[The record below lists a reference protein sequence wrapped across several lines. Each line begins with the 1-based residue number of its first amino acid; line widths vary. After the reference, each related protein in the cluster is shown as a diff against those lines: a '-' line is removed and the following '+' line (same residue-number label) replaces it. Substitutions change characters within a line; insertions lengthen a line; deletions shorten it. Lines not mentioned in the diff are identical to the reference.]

1 MRKFSLWI
9 KILVVFSICAA
20 IIGEVK
26 ADPTDESEEPD
37 QRTEEVSPGEAE
49 TETPTSSDTS
59 GITTDS
65 PAISAEPDKNSPV
78 QETKPPAPK
87 PPGTQPPGTQ
97 PPPADEPSPE
107 SEPEEPAPDPEVS
120 GPPPQTET
128 TTKSISISTKPIVAL
143 TVGAVIGKMLAF

>member
-26 ADPTDESEEPD
+26 AQGEETTPETDPPD
-37 QRTEEVSPGEAE
+37 AE
-49 TETPTSSDTS
+49 TDPPDAE
-59 GITTDS
+59 TDS
-65 PAISAEPDKNSPV
+65 SSIADSSEAPTASSTIGAEQAQNPAPT
-78 QETKPPAPK
+78 TKPTKEPPGNTKSTPAPG
-87 PPGTQPPGTQ
+87 PAPG
-97 PPPADEPSPE
+97 PE
-107 SEPEEPAPDPEVS
+107 SEPEGPAPEPEVS
-120 GPPPQTET
+120 EQPPQTET